1 MLSNIV
7 SWGYTPSRMCKQQI
21 WLLNS
26 EDFQKVKDTAYSKTG
41 EWKEKFRDLLK
52 KNEPELHNWE
62 IFSPFR

>member
-7 SWGYTPSRMCKQQI
+7 SWGYRESRMLKQQI
-21 WLLNS
+21 WLFNS
-26 EDFQKVKDTAYSKTG
+26 EEFQNVKDTAYSKTR

-62 IFSPFR
+62 IFSPSR